1 MAQQPYPVPGKER
14 RKMNIEK
21 AIEILYLSKEPEF
34 EGDSNDFYEAI
45 QLGIEALKSV
55 KQDRVLR
62 LEGRL
67 HPLPGETEE

>member
-1 MAQQPYPVPGKER
+1 VPGKER
-14 RKMNIEK
+14 REMKLEK
-21 AIEILYLSKEPEF
+21 AIEELNTINHDGFVITRYTE
-34 EGDSNDFYEAI
+34 YEAI